1 MSCFVSHT
9 QLTDSFA
16 HDGSISPVL
25 GLLQMAYPIW
35 PGMGSEVV
43 FELWRKGGK
52 PYVRV
57 LFSGQPLETST
68 PLGTLDMIPLDKL
81 DKYFDNVIPRDMV
94 AACNGDTSAL
104 GLE

>member
-1 MSCFVSHT
+1 M

-16 HDGSISPVL
+16 HDGSVSPVL
-25 GLLQMAYPIW
+25 GVLQMAYPSW

-52 PYVRV
+52 PLVRV
-57 LFSGQPLETST
+57 LFSGQPLDTST
-68 PLGTLDMIPLDKL
+68 PLGTLDMVPLDRL
-81 DKYFDNVIPRDMV
+81 DGYLDSIIPRDMV
-94 AACNGDTSAL
+94 AACSGDSAAL